1 MNLSL
6 SPLALEV
13 LDLIDTLVAR
23 YQESYEAAA
32 ARHQLTSSQV
42 RVLELLSQQ
51 PLAMSRLAERL
62 KCEPS
67 NVTGIVDRLEARGLV
82 RRGPDPADRRVKLAA
97 VTEAGRSIGDQVRAS
112 TDFTR
117 TRLTTLPPE
126 DCASLHAGLARM
138 LN

>member
-13 LDLIDTLVAR
+13 LDLIDALVAR

-117 TRLTTLPPE
+117 ARLTALPPE

-138 LN
+138 LA